1 MGATEAF
8 EFDLARCAEPDIG
21 HPLERVPNR
30 IADEDLATTG
40 LSRYSR
46 RHRNVEPEEVVSA
59 PDRRAHVDA
68 ESHPDGPP
76 TVSAAVQSPLHLDTA
91 EHRLCRIAEGDHES
105 VALALHHVAAVV
117 VDELVDEFVVPL
129 EHFLP
134 ILDPPAPGSVRW
146 NPRCRR
152 KRSQRG
158 RRRPAWRDRGVR
170 PGPRL
175 SAPAPQYARL

>member
-76 TVSAAVQSPLHLDTA
+76 AVSAAVQSPLHLDTA
-91 EHRLCRIAEGDHES
+91 EHRLCRMAEGDHES

-129 EHFLP
+129 EHFHPSSIPQRLVLFGGT
-134 ILDPPAPGSVRW
+134 LDVGE
-146 NPRCRR
+146 NDH
-152 KRSQRG
+152 KRG